1 MPIWRRKSET
11 SYRIIYEETLR
22 IYIMDNQ
29 QRSFSIEKNV
39 QRLSLNV
46 SRTQVSSEMEN
57 TLIGNAKGDDIV
69 WSSSEYKLEKFM
81 RELRRLTTYVNT
93 TSEFDKFE
101 SFLQKCDESLLVHNS
116 CACSAAM
123 EQIRMNF
130 GPFDEDEIQFYKR
143 RLSDGDKCTI
153 NGFQRDLLFNLFFK
167 YFGD

>member
-1 MPIWRRKSET
+1 
-11 SYRIIYEETLR
+11 
-22 IYIMDNQ
+22 MDNQ
-29 QRSFSIEKNV
+29 QRSFSYREKNV
-39 QRLSLNV
+39 QRLSFNG

-69 WSSSEYKLEKFM
+69 WSSSEYKLEKFI

-130 GPFDEDEIQFYKR
+130 GPFDEDEILFYKR